1 MVVFESFFSSIFFK
15 FNVLP
20 YFAKIMEHKEYLK
33 EENKVKNTSIH
44 SLTNSHNN
52 IYESI
57 KTNSSNNDNNNQSCV
72 DKKFSDRLSS
82 FERRCSSWLRLLM
95 ALRRSLLRIDKASLL
110 ETFGS
115 LKIRNFGY
123 TPNCLQLLR
132 KSMSNFSFFFLH
144 SSHSYL
150 RKSLT
155 VKFTYFRVIS
165 L

>member
-110 ETFGS
+110 KTFSS
-115 LKIRNFGY
+115 LKIKNFGY
-123 TPNCLQLLR
+123 TPSCLQWLR
-132 KSMSNFSFFFLH
+132 KSISNFSLFFLN
-144 SSHSYL
+144 SSLSYF
-150 RKSLT
+150 RKSWT
-155 VKFTYFRVIS
+155 VNFLYFPAI